1 MKNKNF
7 SESFKGFKSDI
18 LGISSASLCVV
29 HCLFTP
35 VLMAI
40 LSSFSWWHELSLFFL
55 VISFYSAYETTRHNE
70 FNKFQTIIWLSF
82 ILLTTCIIF
91 EEDYNIL
98 HEVSYLASFGL
109 IMGHILNIRHCQ
121 KCKSN

>member
-1 MKNKNF
+1 MRKNF
-7 SESFKGFKSDI
+7 FFGPFKGFKSDI

-40 LSSFSWWHELSLFFL
+40 LSSFSWWHELSLVFL
-55 VISFYSAYETTRHNE
+55 IISFYSAYETTRHNI
-70 FNKFQTIIWLSF
+70 FNKYLTLIWLSF
-82 ILLTTCIIF
+82 ILLTICIIF
-91 EEDYNIL
+91 EEDFPAL
-98 HEVSYLASFGL
+98 HTVSYLASLGL
-109 IMGHILNIRHCQ
+109 ITGHVLNIRHCK